1 MYFSYSYILAV
12 FGPAV
17 VWASRS
23 QDFLANPE
31 KYFRDPCPDERPDTR
46 CTALDEYVWK
56 DDGKYSWRL
65 VEEYDDFANVK
76 ERLESQSDEN
86 VSCKSARWH
95 IKYQN

>member
-1 MYFSYSYILAV
+1 MSNKSTVELNSSGHPELQNVLFIFV
-12 FGPAV
+12 HFGCFGPAV

-76 ERLESQSDEN
+76 E
-86 VSCKSARWH
+86 
-95 IKYQN
+95 

>member
-12 FGPAV
+12 FAPTV

-56 DDGKYSWRL
+56 DDGKYSWRM

-76 ERLESQSDEN
+76 ECLENKKVMRMFD
-86 VSCKSARWH
+86 ARAH
-95 IKYQN
+95 VGT